1 MSEPTDVDLAVLR
14 GWPLPEPGSNKQAR
28 GVVLMVGGSAGV
40 PGAMVLA
47 GEASLRAGAGKLQ
60 VVTTGSVAGQ
70 MAVSI
75 PEALVRRAEEV
86 ESGDISPSAAD
97 EIVELAQSASAVL
110 LGPGIMTPD
119 DAVALMGA
127 VVPRLPRLR
136 DQAVVIDALAS
147 AYLTEDITSLHHLEG
162 PRVLTLNPTEV
173 SHTLGVDEDE
183 VSDDPV
189 SASLELSAKAEAV
202 VLCGGSEKIVAS
214 PSGDVW
220 RITTGNAGLG
230 VSGSGDVQAGIVS
243 GLLARGAE
251 PEQAAVWGAWLHG
264 RCGDVLAES
273 VGPVGYLARELA
285 AAVPRLMA
293 DAAAGRA

>member
-1 MSEPTDVDLAVLR
+1 MTEPVDVDLSVLR
-14 GWPLPEPGSNKQAR
+14 GWPLPEPGSDKTAR

-75 PEALVRRAEEV
+75 PEALVRRAEEA

-119 DAVALMGA
+119 DAVDLLGA
-127 VVPRLPRLR
+127 VVPRLR

-162 PRVLTLNPTEV
+162 PTVLTLNPTEV

-189 SASLELSAKAEAV
+189 SASVELAAKAGAV
-202 VLCGGSEKIVAS
+202 ALCGGSQKIVAS
-214 PSGDVW
+214 PSGEVW
-220 RITTGNAGLG
+220 RITTGNPGLG
-230 VSGSGDVQAGIVS
+230 VSGSGDVQAGIVT

-293 DAAAGRA
+293 DAAGRA

>member
-1 MSEPTDVDLAVLR
+1 MTEPTDVDRTVLR
-14 GWPLPEPGSNKQAR
+14 GWPLPEPGSDKTAR

-75 PEALVRRAEEV
+75 PEALVRRAEES
-86 ESGDISPSAAD
+86 ESGDIAPSAAD
-97 EIVELAQSASAVL
+97 EIVELARSASAVL
-110 LGPGIMTPD
+110 LGPGITTPD
-119 DAVALMGA
+119 AAVSLLGA
-127 VVPRLPRLR
+127 VVPRLG

-147 AYLTEDITSLHHLEG
+147 AYLTEDITSLHHVVG
-162 PRVLTLNPTEV
+162 PTVLTLNPTEV
-173 SHTLGVDEDE
+173 SHTLGVEEVE

-189 SASLELSAKAEAV
+189 SASLDLAGKAHAV

-230 VSGSGDVQAGIVS
+230 VSGSGDVQAGIVT

-285 AAVPRLMA
+285 AAVPRLMVE
-293 DAAAGRA
+293 AAAGD

>member
-119 DAVALMGA
+119 DAVALMSA
-127 VVPRLPRLR
+127 VVPRLRGLR

-214 PSGDVW
+214 PSGEVW

-251 PEQAAVWGAWLHG
+251 PEQAAVWGGWLHG

-293 DAAAGRA
+293 DATAGRA

>member
-1 MSEPTDVDLAVLR
+1 MIEPTDVDRTVLR
-14 GWPLPEPGSNKQAR
+14 GWPLPEPGSDKTAR

-75 PEALVRRAEEV
+75 PEALVRRAEES
-86 ESGDISPSAAD
+86 ESGDIAPSAAD
-97 EIVELAQSASAVL
+97 EIVELARSASAVL
-110 LGPGIMTPD
+110 LGPGITTPD
-119 DAVALMGA
+119 AAVSLLGA
-127 VVPRLPRLR
+127 VVPRLG

-147 AYLTEDITSLHHLEG
+147 AYLTEDITSLHHVVG
-162 PRVLTLNPTEV
+162 PTVLTLNPTEV
-173 SHTLGVDEDE
+173 SHTLGVEEVE

-189 SASLELSAKAEAV
+189 SASLDLAGKAHAV

-230 VSGSGDVQAGIVS
+230 VSGSGDVQAGIVT

-285 AAVPRLMA
+285 AAVPRLMVE
-293 DAAAGRA
+293 AAAGD

>member
-75 PEALVRRAEEV
+75 PEALVRRAEEA

-97 EIVELAQSASAVL
+97 EIIELAQSASAVL

-119 DAVALMGA
+119 DAVALMSA
-127 VVPRLPRLR
+127 VVPRLR

-147 AYLTEDITSLHHLEG
+147 ACLTEDITSLHHLEG

>member
-1 MSEPTDVDLAVLR
+1 MTAPTEVDLAALR
-14 GWPLPEPGSNKQAR
+14 GWPLPEPGSNKTAR

-47 GEASLRAGAGKLQ
+47 GEASLRSGAGKLQ

-97 EIVELAQSASAVL
+97 QIVELAQSASAVL

-119 DAVALMGA
+119 DAVALLGA
-127 VVPRLPRLR
+127 VVPRLGGLR

-147 AYLTEDITSLHHLEG
+147 AYLTEDITSLQHLEG

-183 VSDDPV
+183 VTEDPV
-189 SASLELSAKAEAV
+189 SASLELAAKAGAV

-214 PSGDVW
+214 PSGEVW
-220 RITTGNAGLG
+220 RITTGNPGLG

-264 RCGDVLAES
+264 RCGDVLAET

-285 AAVPRLMA
+285 AAVPRLLA
-293 DAAAGRA
+293 DAAPGPG

>member
-1 MSEPTDVDLAVLR
+1 VTDPTEVGAALLR
-14 GWPLPEPGSNKQAR
+14 TWALPQRGSSKQAR

-60 VVTTGSVAGQ
+60 VVTTDSVAGQ

-75 PEALVRRAEEV
+75 PEALVRRADEG
-86 ESGDISPSAAD
+86 ESGDIAPSAA
-97 EIVELAQSASAVL
+97 EAIIELADSASAVL
-110 LGPGIMTPD
+110 LGPGIMEPEA
-119 DAVALMGA
+119 AVDLLSA
-127 VVPRLPRLR
+127 VVPSLR
-136 DQAVVIDALAS
+136 EQAVVVDALGS
-147 AYLTEDITSLHHLEG
+147 AYLTDDVTALHHLTG
-162 PRVLTLNPTEV
+162 PAVLTLNPTEV
-173 SHTLGVDEDE
+173 AHTLGVAEED

-189 SASLELSAKAEAV
+189 SASVELAGKSRAV
-202 VLCGGSEKIVAS
+202 VLCGGSEKIVAN
-214 PSGDVW
+214 PAGDIW
-220 RITTGNAGLG
+220 RVTAGNPGLG
-230 VSGSGDVQAGIVS
+230 VSGSGDVQAGIVT

-264 RCGDVLAES
+264 RCGEVLAES

-293 DAAAGRA
+293 EAAAED